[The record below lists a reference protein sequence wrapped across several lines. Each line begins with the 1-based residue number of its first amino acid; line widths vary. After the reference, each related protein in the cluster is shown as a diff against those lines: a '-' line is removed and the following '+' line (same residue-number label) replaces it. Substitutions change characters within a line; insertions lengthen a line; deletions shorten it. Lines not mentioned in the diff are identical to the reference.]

1 MKVLD
6 VMTPFLL
13 VRHPFTRLVS
23 VYEDKI
29 LNPEPLLE
37 YHKTVQKEI
46 KSRRGKTSEQ
56 KFLFP
61 THLLET
67 EKYRLMLKRK
77 VTHFS

>member
-37 YHKTVQKEI
+37 YHKKVQSEI
-46 KSRRGKTSEQ
+46 KSRRGKTSEPRL
-56 KFLFP
+56 LFP
-61 THLLET
+61 AHLLET
-67 EKYRLMLKRK
+67 EKYQLMLQRK
-77 VTHFS
+77 VIFS